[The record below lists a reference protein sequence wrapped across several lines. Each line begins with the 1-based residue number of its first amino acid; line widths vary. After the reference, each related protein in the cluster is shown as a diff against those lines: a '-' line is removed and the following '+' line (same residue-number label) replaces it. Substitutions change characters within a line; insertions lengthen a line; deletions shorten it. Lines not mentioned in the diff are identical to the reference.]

1 MSSRSFSVSVASP
14 AAAQSGKKQGL
25 STDDSVK
32 TGRYPDDQ
40 HATRQSSSE
49 NVMSSSVQ
57 QGISDRKK
65 GTGGNATEEKD
76 SAGSTQ
82 KAKQEHPEAPDVVIG
97 MQDERGGKGA

>member
-1 MSSRSFSVSVASP
+1 MTTPSPSEFLTFYRRLATHPSVRPSSLSRAQATMPAMSSRSFSVSVASP

-57 QGISDRKK
+57 QGIS
-65 GTGGNATEEKD
+65 
-76 SAGSTQ
+76 
-82 KAKQEHPEAPDVVIG
+82 
-97 MQDERGGKGA
+97 